1 MKNIW
6 IMLLMVCSACAF
18 TACSDNDDEPTP
30 PVAPTATLPETF
42 TAGEEVTVNG
52 KDFVTAAKLI
62 LKNSADATKTLD
74 SEGAAFTAT
83 SVTFT
88 VPADAEAGN

>member
-1 MKNIW
+1 
-6 IMLLMVCSACAF
+6 MLLMVCSACAF

-74 SEGAAFTAT
+74 IEGG
-83 SVTFT
+83 SVHGYKRDLYR
-88 VPADAEAGN
+88 ACRRRSR